1 MAHYLASDSHL
12 ELRAPIVKEN
22 TGFDKSDASQSNK
35 DAIELARIGKREA
48 LKRRFGLT
56 STVGFACSIM
66 LTWEAMIMNIQLGL
80 MNGGPAGLVYGYIAV
95 WIGFVSIF
103 LAMGELASM
112 FPSAGGQYHWAF
124 LLAPK
129 SSQRFLSHVTGS
141 ICILAWT
148 AGPTATVYLAGSV
161 LQSAVAMNVPEYDPQ
176 GWHVTFIM
184 WGILLICTVLNT
196 WLGMILPVIEV
207 FILIIHV
214 LGFFAVL
221 IPLVYL
227 GPRADPRA
235 VFTLTFNFGGWHD
248 ITLATLVGLKGTVA
262 AFLGTDGAVH
272 MAEEVANSSL
282 VVPQSMLF
290 AILIN
295 GTLGFG
301 ILIAFLFTAGDLS
314 ALIESNA
321 AYPFMDILA
330 SSTKSKGAAIVLSSM
345 VAILQACAGVGAI
358 SSGSRMLWSF
368 SRERAI
374 PGWRWIRQVNSRT
387 SVPFHSTCVIVVA
400 AGLLSLINIGSSVV
414 LNIILSLVLEGFFAS
429 YLISLS
435 LLLYRRMRSD
445 IADPREDGGPGRKPF
460 LWGPFRL
467 KGWIGLA
474 NNVFA
479 IIFTVIMMF
488 FGCWPPKT
496 HPSAADM
503 NYSIVIFGGVTI
515 LAVVY
520 YLGWARKHYHGPVI
534 EV

>member
-1 MAHYLASDSHL
+1 MSFTMARYHASDSHF
-12 ELRAPIVKEN
+12 ELSSAIAKEH
-22 TGFDKSDASQSNK
+22 TVCDKSNVSSSNK
-35 DAIELARIGKREA
+35 DAIELARIGKKEV
-48 LKRRFGLT
+48 LKTPDVDFTL
-56 STVGFACSIM
+56 S
-66 LTWEAMIMNIQLGL
+66 
-80 MNGGPAGLVYGYIAV
+80 GGPAGLVYGYIGV

-103 LAMGELASM
+103 VAMGELASM

-124 LLAPK
+124 LLAPR
-129 SSQRFLSHVTGS
+129 SSRRFLSHVTGS

-148 AGPTATVYLAGSV
+148 AGPTATIFLAGSV
-161 LQSAVAMNVPEYDPQ
+161 LQNAVAMNIPEYDPK

-184 WGILLICTVLNT
+184 WGVLLICTVLNT

-207 FILIIHV
+207 FILIVHV

-227 GPRADPRA
+227 GPRADPRS
-235 VFTLTFNFGGWHD
+235 VFTLSFNYGGWHD
-248 ITLATLVGLKGTVA
+248 ITLATFIGLKGTVA

-272 MAEEVANSSL
+272 MAEEVANSSM
-282 VVPQSMLF
+282 VVPQSMVLS
-290 AILIN
+290 ILIN
-295 GTLGFG
+295 GLLGFG

-314 ALIESNA
+314 ALIQSNA

-330 SSTKSKGAAIVLSSM
+330 NSTKSKGAAIVLSSM
-345 VAILQACAGVGAI
+345 MAILQACAGVGAI

-387 SVPFHSTCVIVVA
+387 SVPFHSTCIIVIAV
-400 AGLLSLINIGSSVV
+400 GLLSLINIGSSIV

-435 LLLYRRMRSD
+435 LLLYRRLRND
-445 IADPREDGGPGRKPF
+445 IALPRDDAGGDSSRPSPKPF
-460 LWGPFRL
+460 LWGPFRVD
-467 KGWIGLA
+467 GWIGVA
-474 NNVFA
+474 NNIFA

-488 FGCWPPKT
+488 FGCWPPMTNPK
-496 HPSAADM
+496 PADM

-520 YLGWARKHYHGPVI
+520 YLGWARKYYHGPVI